1 MNQNSVDSATGP
13 AMLEWAR
20 RILLTA
26 DDAGLCAEIRAA
38 PAALLPTGWLEYVP
52 ASADLATPTPVNAA
66 DDAVPADA
74 GTLSVAVNAG
84 GSEAG
89 RLVLHGAAR
98 TPDAD
103 TLLANVSGF
112 IEAVLARRDQAAP
125 AEKDIARENPEAFF
139 EQLFAAAP
147 EAIAVLDTEDRI
159 VRTNRAFQELFG
171 YPLDELIGRT
181 INEVIVPQEM
191 QDQALELTH
200 RVASGGYV
208 REDTIRRRR
217 DGSLVHVS
225 ILATPI
231 IVQGDQVAVYGMYR
245 DITAHKETE
254 ETLRRLSTT
263 DELTGLFNRRGFFL
277 LAEQQRRVAIRKRA
291 ELLLLYIDIDDFKTV
306 NDTYGHVAGDRVLAD
321 IGALLQSCYR
331 ESDIIAR
338 VGEEGGLLARMGGDE
353 FVVLAMDPGAEG
365 ERILTQRL
373 RDRLAEYNASSA
385 APCDISLSIGAVRMM
400 PDPHSSIDLLIA
412 AADDLMYA
420 DKRHESTNP

>member
-1 MNQNSVDSATGP
+1 MNQDSVNGTIGP
-13 AMLEWAR
+13 LMLDWAR
-20 RILLTA
+20 RILLSA
-26 DDAGLCAEIRAA
+26 NDAELCAQVRAA
-38 PAALLPTGWLEYVP
+38 PAGLLPSGWLEYVP
-52 ASADLATPTPVNAA
+52 ATPGAATPSMSTDPSDPAA
-66 DDAVPADA
+66 VAVP
-74 GTLSVAVNAG
+74 VIAG
-84 GSEAG
+84 GQEAG
-89 RLVLHGAAR
+89 RLLLH
-98 TPDAD
+98 DAD
-103 TLLANVSGF
+103 PAAASDVVLAHVRGF
-112 IEAVLARRDQAAP
+112 IEAVLGMPDRTP
-125 AEKDIARENPEAFF
+125 VAEKDIARENPEAFF

-147 EAIAVLDTEDRI
+147 EAIAVLDPEDRI

-181 INEVIVPQEM
+181 INDVIVPQEM
-191 QDQALELTH
+191 QDEALELTH

-208 REDTIRRRR
+208 QEDTIRRRR

-254 ETLRRLSTT
+254 EALRRLSTT

-291 ELLLLYIDIDDFKTV
+291 ELLLLYIDINDFKTV
-306 NDTYGHVAGDRVLAD
+306 NDTYGHVTGDRVLAD

-373 RDRLAEYNASSA
+373 HDRLAEYNVSAA
-385 APCDISLSIGAVRMM
+385 APCEISLSIGAVRMM

-412 AADDLMYA
+412 AADDMMYA
-420 DKRHESTNP
+420 NKRHEATEP